1 MAGDTS
7 GDSVFVRA
15 CTVETHMDISEE
27 RHFVWKFTGKMA
39 GDTSGDSVFVRACAV
54 ETHMDISEEPFCM
67 VIYWKNGGGHV
78 RGQRFC
84 ASLRNRNAHGHFR
97 RAILHGNLQEM
108 LGTPPG
114 TAFLCEP
121 AIETHLRGQRFVRAC
136 NRNAHEHFRRAILY
150 GNLKKNCW
158 GHVRGQRFV
167 RACAVESHMV
177 NCYRK
182 NPLQCGHTAWGKNRL
197 KLFGKLFPRIT
208 HFHFMLTPT
217 KAKVFPCPT
226 NKSYGITPW
235 GGINSWPRWEMRSQ
249 LGLKGL
255 AAPLALCGLGDA
267 TGAKKDAFHGGKKS
281 IKNWSWEYFTFHIIA
296 V

>member
-1 MAGDTS
+1 M
-7 GDSVFVRA
+7 
-15 CTVETHMDISEE
+15 E
-27 RHFVWKFTGKMA
+27 
-39 GDTSGDSVFVRACAV
+39 
-54 ETHMDISEEPFCM
+54 
-67 VIYWKNGGGHV
+67 IYKKNGWGHL

-136 NRNAHEHFRRAILY
+136 NRNAHAHFRRAILY

-182 NPLQCGHTAWGKNRL
+182 NPFSVATPLGEKIVSSCSGNC
-197 KLFGKLFPRIT
+197 FPESRIST
-208 HFHFMLTPT
+208 S
-217 KAKVFPCPT
+217 C
-226 NKSYGITPW
+226 
-235 GGINSWPRWEMRSQ
+235 
-249 LGLKGL
+249 
-255 AAPLALCGLGDA
+255 
-267 TGAKKDAFHGGKKS
+267 
-281 IKNWSWEYFTFHIIA
+281 
-296 V
+296 